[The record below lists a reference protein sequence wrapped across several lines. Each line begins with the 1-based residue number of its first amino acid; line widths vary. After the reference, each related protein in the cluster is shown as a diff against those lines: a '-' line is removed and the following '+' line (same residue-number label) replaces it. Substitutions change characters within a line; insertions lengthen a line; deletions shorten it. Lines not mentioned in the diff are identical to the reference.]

1 MKDEANGRI
10 LKTTRMSLRV
20 LELVLEHDGLTLA
33 RLAELIDKPKSS
45 LHSHLQTL
53 LNARYL
59 VKNDNTYRV
68 SFRVS
73 LLGEMAR
80 QQRLEDSRV
89 RGIVE
94 ELAAETGEEANFVV
108 LEHGRLLMAYGASGD
123 SASEE
128 RNVDFRTEY
137 YLHNTAAGKAILAEM
152 EPARVDRVLDRWH
165 LPQES
170 ESTIQSRER
179 LLESQNE
186 VLSRGYGI
194 SDEESA
200 PGLVTV
206 GVAIHRSQDIIGGLS
221 VGGPKYRISMDRL
234 HTEFADTLLEKAAA
248 LENQLEQ

>member
-1 MKDEANGRI
+1 MGNEAKGRI
-10 LKTTRMSLRV
+10 LKTTQTSLRI

-33 RLAELIDKPKSS
+33 RLDELIDKPKSS

-53 LNARYL
+53 LKSRYL
-59 VKNDNTYRV
+59 VKENETYTV
-68 SFRVS
+68 SFRLS
-73 LLGEMAR
+73 LLGETAR
-80 QQRLEDSRV
+80 QQSLGDDRIRK
-89 RGIVE
+89 IVN

-123 SASEE
+123 SAAEE

-152 EPARVDRVLDRWH
+152 DVDRANTILDRWR

-179 LLESQNE
+179 LLESLDT
-186 VLSRGYGI
+186 VASRGYGI

-200 PGLVTV
+200 PGLITV
-206 GVAIHRSQDIIGGLS
+206 GAAIHRNEDVIGGLS
-221 VGGPKYRISMDRL
+221 VGGPKYRISMNRL
-234 HTEFADTLLEKAAA
+234 HEEFANTLLEKAAA
-248 LENQLEQ
+248 LERQLER